1 MSLLEV
7 QELCK
12 YFDLSE
18 GWLGRVLNGIKL
30 LKAVEGVSF
39 SVPEG
44 KTLGLVGES
53 GCGKSTT
60 ARLITRLIPA
70 TSGKVYIDGREILSL
85 RKKEVREMR
94 RHVQMVFQDP
104 YASLNPRMK
113 VVDIIGRSLTIYN
126 GVKGKKRTEDAE
138 RLLDL
143 VGLQA
148 EHLHR
153 YPHELSGGQ
162 RQRVA
167 IARALS
173 TRPKLIIADEPVS
186 ALDLSV
192 QAQVLNLFKK
202 LQRELRLTMLFISHD
217 LNVIQYIADFVAVM
231 YAGKIMEVG
240 PVEQVFQQP
249 LHPYTK
255 GLIASNISLGVLGQK
270 RMPQLRGEIT
280 LPINPPGG
288 CRLEPRCPIRVD
300 RCRQIEPLLQEKRSG
315 QRAACH
321 EVESQS

>member
-1 MSLLEV
+1 MMSLLEV

-60 ARLITRLIPA
+60 ARMITRLIPA
-70 TSGKVYIDGREILSL
+70 TSGKVYIDGHEILSL

-148 EHLHR
+148 E
-153 YPHELSGGQ
+153 
-162 RQRVA
+162 
-167 IARALS
+167 
-173 TRPKLIIADEPVS
+173 
-186 ALDLSV
+186 
-192 QAQVLNLFKK
+192 
-202 LQRELRLTMLFISHD
+202 
-217 LNVIQYIADFVAVM
+217 
-231 YAGKIMEVG
+231 
-240 PVEQVFQQP
+240 
-249 LHPYTK
+249 
-255 GLIASNISLGVLGQK
+255 
-270 RMPQLRGEIT
+270 
-280 LPINPPGG
+280 
-288 CRLEPRCPIRVD
+288 
-300 RCRQIEPLLQEKRSG
+300 
-315 QRAACH
+315 
-321 EVESQS
+321 